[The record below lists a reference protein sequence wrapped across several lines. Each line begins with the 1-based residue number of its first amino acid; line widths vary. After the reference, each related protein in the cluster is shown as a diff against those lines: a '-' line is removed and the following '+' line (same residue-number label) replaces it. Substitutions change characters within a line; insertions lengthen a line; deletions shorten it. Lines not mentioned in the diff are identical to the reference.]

1 MQHIL
6 FLVLILHGAC
16 KQTFCR
22 GGARRRRRSKDKST
36 TNSSFFSRL
45 RRSEWADI
53 NSQNGYFYSHISYN
67 QILSGAA
74 GDISKNGYFH
84 SHILSYWGRLELV
97 HQYHVGIF
105 FPTQLSCWLM
115 AEAMD
120 NRDDQSIDVE
130 SYFKGK
136 LMISLLDSW
145 GVVHSFCYM

>member
-1 MQHIL
+1 MAREL
-6 FLVLILHGAC
+6 SDFAVWFLVSSLCLHSA
-16 KQTFCR
+16 KKKW
-22 GGARRRRRSKDKST
+22 RSKKRRKT
-36 TNSSFFSRL
+36 ISSFFSCL
-45 RRSEWADI
+45 NRSEWAEI

-130 SYFKGK
+130 SCFKGK